1 MNQHSTVI
9 GLDVHVE
16 RITVAILPPNAM
28 RPEET
33 STIENHARA
42 IERLVKRLTKNRE
55 AVFVYEAGPCGYALQ
70 RQLHHL
76 GRP

>member
-1 MNQHSTVI
+1 
-9 GLDVHVE
+9 
-16 RITVAILPPNAM
+16 M